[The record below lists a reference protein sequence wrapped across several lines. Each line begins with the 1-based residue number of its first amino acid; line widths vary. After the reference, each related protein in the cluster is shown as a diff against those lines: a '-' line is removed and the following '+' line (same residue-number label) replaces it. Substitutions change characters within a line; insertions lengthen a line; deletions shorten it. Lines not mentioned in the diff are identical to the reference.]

1 MDYSMEDCYRV
12 MHYLPYSKLDRQMPV
27 CIPTDIIVEDKESFS
42 TIHKDFEG
50 VDFIQVYVNSPSEV
64 DLTNCK
70 LSFSPLGY
78 GDLSVLDLSPSNTTL
93 LADTDTILTF
103 EIDNNRHA
111 YDVTKELTGIESIT
125 LDLGTN
131 ATITV
136 RDIIFRTLDYTYT
149 LTNIM
154 RSVGDGENYVLRKLN
169 DLNNESRHIQKI
181 PEQLQDYVYMAAGAF
196 AWLTKWEY
204 ESKPM
209 KEPQSESNNYAD
221 RLLNQVKSALE
232 EYLDN
237 INNAREDYVNFKL
250 ISNTTMDWGL

>member
-12 MHYLPYSKLDRQMPV
+12 MHYLPYSKLDRQMPIELQNDV
-27 CIPTDIIVEDKESFS
+27 LVEDKETFS

-50 VDFIQVYVNSPSEV
+50 VDFIQIFVNSPTTV
-64 DLTNCK
+64 DLSDCK
-70 LSFSPLGY
+70 LSFSPMGY
-78 GDLSVLDLSPSNTTL
+78 GNLSVLELTPTVTTL
-93 LADTDTILTF
+93 EADTDTVLIF
-103 EIDNNRHA
+103 EMDNNRHA
-111 YDVTKELTGIESIT
+111 YDVTKELTGIASIT
-125 LDLGTN
+125 LDWGTT
-131 ATITV
+131 ATINV
-136 RDIIFRTLDYTYT
+136 MDIVFRTLDYTYT

-154 RSVGDGENYVLRKLN
+154 KSITDGENYVLRKLN
-169 DLNNESRHIQKI
+169 DLNNESRHIPEI
-181 PEQLQDYVYMAAGAF
+181 PDVLQDYVYMAAGAF

-237 INNAREDYVNFKL
+237 IENAREDYVNL
-250 ISNTTMDWGL
+250 RLMNSTSIDWGL

>member
-27 CIPTDIIVEDKESFS
+27 CLPADVIVEDKESFS

-50 VDFIQVYVNSPSEV
+50 VDFIQVYVNSPTDV
-64 DLTNCK
+64 DLSNCK
-70 LSFSPLGY
+70 FSFSPLDY
-78 GDLSVLDLSPSNTTL
+78 GDLSVLDLTPTETTL

-111 YDVTKELTGIESIT
+111 YDVTKELTGIQSIT
-125 LDLGTN
+125 LDWGTT
-131 ATITV
+131 ASITV
-136 RDIIFRTLDYTYT
+136 NDIVFRTLDYTYT
-149 LTNIM
+149 LTNIK
-154 RSVGDGENYVLRKLN
+154 RSVTDGENYVLRKLN
-169 DLNNESRHIQKI
+169 DLNNESKYI
-181 PEQLQDYVYMAAGAF
+181 PEVPKVLQDYVYMAAGAF

-221 RLLNQVKSALE
+221 RLLGQVKSALE
-232 EYLDN
+232 DYLDN
-237 INNAREDYVNFKL
+237 INNAREDYVNL
-250 ISNTTMDWGL
+250 RLMNSTSLEWGL